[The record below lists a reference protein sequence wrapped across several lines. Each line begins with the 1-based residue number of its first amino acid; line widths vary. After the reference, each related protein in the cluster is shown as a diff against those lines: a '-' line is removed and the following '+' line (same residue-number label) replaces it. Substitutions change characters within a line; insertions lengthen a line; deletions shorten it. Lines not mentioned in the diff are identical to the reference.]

1 MINIAALADR
11 AVILDND
18 IKALTKEFTAVKDEL
33 KTLGVGAYEGDVG
46 VATVRQNAD
55 SEVFDAKA
63 AFAYMVEQGHISPQ
77 LETAMLKKF
86 TTVKAGPM
94 VVSTKAKVVKVLA

>member
-1 MINIAALADR
+1 MTNIASLADR
-11 AVILDND
+11 AVILDSD

-33 KTLGVGAYEGDVG
+33 KTLGVGSYEGDVG

-63 AFAYMVEQGHISPQ
+63 AVEYLIAQGHISPQ
-77 LETAMLKKF
+77 LQAAIAKKF
-86 TTVKAGPM
+86 TATKAGSM
-94 VVSTKAKVVKVLA
+94 VVTTKAKVVKVLA

>member
-1 MINIAALADR
+1 MTNIAALADR

-46 VATVRQNAD
+46 IATVRQNAD
-55 SEVFDAKA
+55 SEIFDGKA
-63 AFAYMVEQGHISPQ
+63 AFAWMVEQGHISPQ
-77 LETAMLKKF
+77 LETAMRKKF
-86 TTVKAGPM
+86 TAVKAGPM
-94 VVSTKAKVVKVLA
+94 VVTTKAKVIKVLA